1 MKLLYWLIAGPLIAL
16 SILFALS
23 NREFVEL
30 SIWPLPFAV
39 PVPVYVVALGG
50 LALGFF
56 AGGIVAWFGAGRTRG
71 RARAAERTLRG
82 REVELEDLRRKVK
95 EAEIAEARKKAAPTS
110 PSSSTPKP
118 GLPAPASN
126 ATH

>member
-23 NREFVEL
+23 NRESVDL
-30 SIWPLPFAV
+30 SIWPLPFTAG
-39 PVPVYVVALGG
+39 VPVYVVALGG

-95 EAEIAEARKKAAPTS
+95 EAEIAEARQKAAPTT
-110 PSSSTPKP
+110 PSSPKSN
-118 GLPAPASN
+118 LPAPASN
-126 ATH
+126 VTH

>member
-1 MKLLYWLIAGPLIAL
+1 MKLLYWFIAGPLVAL

-23 NREFVEL
+23 NRESVEL
-30 SIWPLPFAV
+30 SIWPLPFTMAA
-39 PVPVYVVALGG
+39 PVYVVALGG

-56 AGGIVAWFGAGRTRG
+56 AGGIVAWFGAGRTRA
-71 RARAAERTLRG
+71 RARAAERALRG

-95 EAEIAEARKKAAPTS
+95 EAEIAEAKQKAPPAS
-110 PSSSTPKP
+110 PSKP
-118 GLPAPASN
+118 RSRLPAPASN

>member
-1 MKLLYWLIAGPLIAL
+1 MKLLYWLIAGPLIAF

-23 NREFVEL
+23 NRGVVEL
-30 SIWPLPFAV
+30 SVWPLPFAL
-39 PVPVYVVALGG
+39 PAPVYVVALGG
-50 LALGFF
+50 LAVGFF

-71 RARAAERTLRG
+71 RARAAERALRR

-95 EAEIAEARKKAAPTS
+95 EAEVAEARQKAAT
-110 PSSSTPKP
+110 STPAQPKTR
-118 GLPAPASN
+118 LPAPASG